1 MKKCRQT
8 RLILIFKFGKSP
20 TFQPVHRV
28 SFAVN
33 RGIYEHE
40 KLKKKKVPKLSE
52 KLCYLKQH
60 LKLFKLNSNRFNYI
74 V

>member
-52 KLCYLKQH
+52 KLCVIQAALEIVQVE
-60 LKLFKLNSNRFNYI
+60 FKS

>member
-1 MKKCRQT
+1 MDTVWIFFVSWSEKTLEKVDEAVKKWRQT
-8 RLILIFKFGKSP
+8 RLILVFKFGKSP

-40 KLKKKKVPKLSE
+40 KLKKKKST
-52 KLCYLKQH
+52 
-60 LKLFKLNSNRFNYI
+60 
-74 V
+74 